1 MNILRLIVA
10 LLFLCFGLVI
20 GFLNDSP
27 GITVDLVFFT
37 WSTTPGNAIILSLL
51 AGVIIGG
58 LTVIATVVL
67 PLYAKLRS
75 AGRPAKPDRTNAA
88 PADRMPNDPGA

>member
-10 LLFLCFGLVI
+10 LLFLCFGLAI
-20 GFLNDSP
+20 DFLNDSP
-27 GITVDLVFFT
+27 GITLNLVFFT

-58 LTVIATVVL
+58 LTAIATLIL

-75 AGRPAKPDRTNAA
+75 AGRPAKPDGMHAA
-88 PADRMPNDPGA
+88 PADRISNDLGA